1 MQKSNRRIVLKTD
14 NVGYEEITVNE
25 AYDEFI
31 KYKKILNLAP
41 DSLRYYESNVRAFIK
56 FISETKVVYE
66 ICKNDIENYIL
77 EQYDKN
83 IKTVSI
89 NTKLRAVRAFLYFC
103 MDKEYMSNF
112 KISLIRVIDETP
124 DTYTNQELIKLL
136 RKPISKNWTEWRTW
150 ALVNYAIGTGNRLST
165 IVNIKISD
173 LDFEHKTIKLAHT
186 KNKKQMIVPMSESLA
201 KVLRK
206 YLEAWEHKDD
216 DYLFCSQTGT
226 QLTPS
231 TIENNV
237 REYNHARG
245 VLRTSVHSFRH
256 SFARNYI
263 IAGGEVTKLQKL
275 LGHSTVSVTMKYV
288 KLYGNDLKNGY
299 EEFNPLNNLLL
310 KKI

>member
-1 MQKSNRRIVLKTD
+1 ML
-14 NVGYEEITVNE
+14 
-25 AYDEFI
+25 F
-31 KYKKILNLAP
+31 
-41 DSLRYYESNVRAFIK
+41 RY
-56 FISETKVVYE
+56 
-66 ICKNDIENYIL
+66 
-77 EQYDKN
+77 
-83 IKTVSI
+83 
-89 NTKLRAVRAFLYFC
+89 
-103 MDKEYMSNF
+103 
-112 KISLIRVIDETP
+112 
-124 DTYTNQELIKLL
+124 
-136 RKPISKNWTEWRTW
+136 
-150 ALVNYAIGTGNRLST
+150 GNRLST

-173 LDFEHKTIKLAHT
+173 LDFENKTIKLVHM
-186 KNKKQMIVPMSESLA
+186 KNKKQMIMPMSESLA

-206 YLEAWEHKDD
+206 YLEAWEYNED

-237 REYNHARG
+237 RQYNHSRG
-245 VLRTSVHSFRH
+245 VLRTSVHGFRH

-275 LGHSTVSVTMKYV
+275 LGHSTISVTMKYV